1 MTLTVTDGWGA
12 SASATRIVTVAQPVT
27 NAAPIAV
34 IGTPNC
40 IARTCSFSGLGS
52 SDPNGD
58 TFTYL
63 WNFGDG
69 TATSTAST
77 PSHTYVADGT
87 YTVTLT
93 VTDVWG
99 LPGSVTRTV
108 TITKPGGNLPPVPV
122 IGTPSCVA
130 RTCSMSSAGSSD
142 PNGDTFT
149 YLWNF
154 GDGTATSTASAPSHT
169 FPANSNYTVTLTL
182 TDAWGDAMSTTRVV
196 SFTEPPTNVAP
207 VAVIAT
213 PICTARTCTLSG
225 IGSSDPNGDT
235 FTYLWNF
242 GDATATSTA
251 AEPTHAYVADGTY
264 TVTLTVT
271 DVWGKFASA
280 TQTITIAKPA
290 GNAAP
295 VPVINPVVCV
305 DRACTI
311 YGVSS
316 YDPNGDAFTYLWNFG
331 DATATS
337 TAVSPAHSYAV
348 DGTYTVTLTV
358 TDAWGDA
365 ANITR
370 TITIAQPAGNAAPV
384 AVIGTP
390 SCSVRTCAFSSAG
403 TADPDGD
410 PFTFLWNFG
419 DATAT
424 STAANPTHTY
434 AVAGTYTVTLTV
446 TDGWGKAGSTT
457 RVVTV

>member
-1 MTLTVTDGWGA
+1 MELRGRHGDQHVVGAVAHVPVDGTYTVTLTITDGWGA
-12 SASATRIVTVAQPVT
+12 SASATRIVTIAQPVT

-169 FPANSNYTVTLTL
+169 FPANSTYTVTLTL
-182 TDAWGDAMSTTRVV
+182 TDAWGDAASTTRVV

-280 TQTITIAKPA
+280 TQTVTIAKPV

-295 VPVINPVVCV
+295 VPVINPVGVRGPRV
-305 DRACTI
+305 HDLRGQLVRPERGRVHVPVELRGRDRDQH
-311 YGVSS
+311 GVSRRR
-316 YDPNGDAFTYLWNFG
+316 
-331 DATATS
+331 TATWP
-337 TAVSPAHSYAV
+337 TGP
-348 DGTYTVTLTV
+348 
-358 TDAWGDA
+358 
-365 ANITR
+365 
-370 TITIAQPAGNAAPV
+370 
-384 AVIGTP
+384 TP
-390 SCSVRTCAFSSAG
+390 
-403 TADPDGD
+403 
-410 PFTFLWNFG
+410 
-419 DATAT
+419 
-424 STAANPTHTY
+424 
-434 AVAGTYTVTLTV
+434 
-446 TDGWGKAGSTT
+446 
-457 RVVTV
+457 